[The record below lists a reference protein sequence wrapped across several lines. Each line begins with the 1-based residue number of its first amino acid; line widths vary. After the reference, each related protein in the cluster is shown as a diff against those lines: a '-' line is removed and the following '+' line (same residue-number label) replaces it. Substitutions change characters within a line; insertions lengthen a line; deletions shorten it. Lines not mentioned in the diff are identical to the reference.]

1 MGKTDTIMLTGTST
15 FITTFVVTIT
25 IAIIIIIIMIIIT
38 IITIIIITIGITVGL
53 HHKEGGILQ
62 HLQFAV
68 GVHRKEQ
75 LLQQLRD
82 GRIWLEMSLQAAC
95 VYPCL
100 EIVACVV
107 RFFAVWVCSVNVLS
121 TCLRPL
127 LMRFILTVA
136 SIYP

>member
-25 IAIIIIIIMIIIT
+25 IAIII